1 MTPLLLP
8 REQQRLQK
16 LQSLGAQE
24 RSLDLLGSQQ
34 DWGDGPRN
42 DANLKFKS
50 CNLSTLYP
58 YGDPELLNYDTA
70 EVDILGVDGIL
81 YKGRMSNK
89 DRPRLVTGAE
99 KELAAVKAPHPPAQ
113 NPSEGVRPGD
123 LLGAVYPSLHPQASM
138 DSPALDHQPTAM
150 MPAWPLSLLPSPQL
164 PLLLPSPQDPQPAPG
179 PARHPRPLR
188 LESRAGMQPTKE
200 PTNL

>member
-58 YGDPELLNYDTA
+58 YGDPELLNYDTVSQA
-70 EVDILGVDGIL
+70 
-81 YKGRMSNK
+81 
-89 DRPRLVTGAE
+89 T
-99 KELAAVKAPHPPAQ
+99 AP
-113 NPSEGVRPGD
+113 SGG
-123 LLGAVYPSLHPQASM
+123 
-138 DSPALDHQPTAM
+138 
-150 MPAWPLSLLPSPQL
+150 
-164 PLLLPSPQDPQPAPG
+164 
-179 PARHPRPLR
+179 
-188 LESRAGMQPTKE
+188 
-200 PTNL
+200 